1 MGSLEVKNLTRPG
14 LQKISVQI
22 GAGECLAVTGPSGS
36 GKTLFLRALADLDP
50 SEGAVIL
57 DGRDRTDTPAPQ
69 WRREII
75 YVPAEPGWW
84 AETTAEHFSNWDRAE
99 PIAAALLLPIDV
111 ADAPVS
117 RLSTGERQRLA
128 LARALELA
136 PRVLLLDEPT
146 GPLDAAATDAVESVL
161 RQRLDTGMTLVLA
174 THDEAQATR
183 FANQRLRLRADQEAA
198 ASP

>member
-1 MGSLEVKNLTRPG
+1 MGSLNVKNLNRPG
-14 LQKISVQI
+14 LQNISVQI

-50 SEGAVIL
+50 SDGAVTL
-57 DGRDRTDTPAPQ
+57 DGRDRADTPAPE

-84 AETTAEHFSNWDRAE
+84 AETAAEHFSNWNRVE
-99 PIAAALLLPIDV
+99 PIAAALLLPTSL
-111 ADAPVS
+111 AAAPIS

-128 LARALELA
+128 LARALELD

-146 GPLDAAATDAVESVL
+146 GPLDAAATDAVESIL
-161 RQRLDTGMTLVLA
+161 RQRLNAGMTLVLA

-183 FANQRLRLRADQEAA
+183 FANRRLRLRAGQEAT